1 MFGHV
6 GQLLFETQ
14 NIIQCYFKK
23 NAPMFNLNG
32 VKDKISRAVHF
43 NLVYKFKCNIFSDT
57 YYGKIIIYFEVRTCE
72 HLGITLLI
80 LFRMG
85 LFGTTHGWGEGRQKG
100 SLTRPL
106 SSTDINIFPQKS
118 ANFGVSR
125 NTDIDSI
132 LIRKF

>member
-14 NIIQCYFKK
+14 NIIQCCFKK
-23 NAPMFNLNG
+23 NAPMFNLNV

-57 YYGKIIIYFEVRTCE
+57 NNGKIIIYFEVRTCE

-85 LFGTTHGWGEGRQKG
+85 LFGTTHRWGEGRQKG

-106 SSTDINIFPQKS
+106 SSADINIFSPEIS
-118 ANFGVSR
+118 
-125 NTDIDSI
+125 
-132 LIRKF
+132 KFWCIKKYRYRFHFDT

>member
-14 NIIQCYFKK
+14 NIIQCCLKK
-23 NAPMFNLNG
+23 NAPMFNLNV

-43 NLVYKFKCNIFSDT
+43 NLVYKFKCNIFNDT
-57 YYGKIIIYFEVRTCE
+57 YYGKTIIYFEVRTCE

-106 SSTDINIFPQKS
+106 SSADVSIFSPEIS
-118 ANFGVSR
+118 
-125 NTDIDSI
+125 
-132 LIRKF
+132 KFWCIKKYRYTFHFDT

>member
-1 MFGHV
+1 MFRHV

-14 NIIQCYFKK
+14 NIIQCCFKK
-23 NAPMFNLNG
+23 NAPMFNLNV

-106 SSTDINIFPQKS
+106 SSADINIFSPEIS
-118 ANFGVSR
+118 
-125 NTDIDSI
+125 
-132 LIRKF
+132 KFWCIKKYRYRFHFDT